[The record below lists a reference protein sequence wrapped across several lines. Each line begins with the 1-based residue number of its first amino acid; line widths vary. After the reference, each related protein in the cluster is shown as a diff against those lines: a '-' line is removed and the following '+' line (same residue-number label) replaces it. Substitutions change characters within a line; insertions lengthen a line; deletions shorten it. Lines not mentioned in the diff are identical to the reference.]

1 MDGPDT
7 GGTGRRGA
15 SRRFRDVA
23 AGAESAR
30 LRLTREIATAL
41 AVIVRRLRLPMLLVA
56 LLPVPPAGLLIVAAG
71 AIGGRTG
78 GVLAALALIAL
89 VPAGWLLWRR
99 GQLTWAVDP
108 VDALAAEIGR
118 AFDVA
123 GAWSEGGATLRR
135 VREIGR
141 EGWVPLRLARGTWTG
156 LRFALSLFERVTNLP
171 RVAVFTPTRLT
182 TTSYL
187 GIACLVGAAV
197 VVLADVVAA
206 LALLAEALS

>member
-1 MDGPDT
+1 MDGPDA
-7 GGTGRRGA
+7 GSTGRRGA
-15 SRRFRDVA
+15 SRRVRDVA

-56 LLPVPPAGLLIVAAG
+56 LLPVPPAGLLIIVSG

-78 GVLAALALIAL
+78 GVLAALTLIAL

-99 GQLTWAVDP
+99 DQMAWAVDP
-108 VDALAAEIGR
+108 VDALAGEIGR

-141 EGWVPLRLARGTWTG
+141 EGWGPLRLARGTWTG
-156 LRFALSLFERVTNLP
+156 LRFALSLFERVTDLP
-171 RVAVFTPTRLT
+171 RVAPFTPTRLT

-197 VVLADVVAA
+197 LLLADVAVV
-206 LALLAEALS
+206 LVLLATGLS